1 MRQDFFQFVPQF
13 KLVIAGN
20 HKPSLRSV
28 NEAIRRRFHLVP
40 FNITIPIAERDLQLG
55 GKLRGEWPGI
65 LKWAIDGCIAWHHD
79 GLNPPG
85 AVQEATAAY
94 LASEDHIARWI
105 EECCAVGKRQTAKSK
120 PLYQSYV
127 KWCEENNEK
136 SLSSKNFSPELE
148 RRGYEKDRS
157 MYGVVINGIALRG
170 EETM

>member
-1 MRQDFFQFVPQF
+1 MTSIETEEGRRWAESKIKGLTGGDPISARFMRQDFFQFVPQF

-40 FNITIPIAERDLQLG
+40 FDVTIPVAERDLQLAE
-55 GKLRGEWPGI
+55 KLRGEWPGI

-105 EECCAVGKRQTAKSK
+105 
-120 PLYQSYV
+120 
-127 KWCEENNEK
+127 
-136 SLSSKNFSPELE
+136 
-148 RRGYEKDRS
+148 
-157 MYGVVINGIALRG
+157 
-170 EETM
+170 